1 MHQLID
7 PATTEVDHKDENLGI
22 GLILCTASTKLRTNQ
37 ARIHAT
43 GLNLLL
49 EPTIFGTDVSGQVPQ
64 ALRDRVD
71 AIFCHNIVPKI
82 ICESEGSL
90 FKTEDKEDEELRE
103 NLFFLENQ
111 ESLGIHAKEVHDNDK
126 KT

>member
-1 MHQLID
+1 MKGLPEYLKNNSNLTEDQLHQLID

-71 AIFCHNIVPKI
+71 AIFFAKVLSPK
-82 ICESEGSL
+82 
-90 FKTEDKEDEELRE
+90 
-103 NLFFLENQ
+103 
-111 ESLGIHAKEVHDNDK
+111 
-126 KT
+126 